1 MTTLQL
7 VSISNPRHQI
17 ISNDNFAGGGVDY
30 NSGPCNVTIPAEMT
44 NVSFNVTVNNDDIL
58 EGDETF
64 MLTITN
70 LSSSEEGFVVT
81 TGDHDKAVVTII
93 DTTSE

>member
-1 MTTLQL
+1 M
-7 VSISNPRHQI
+7 IFP
-17 ISNDNFAGGGVDY
+17 AG
-30 NSGPCNVTIPAEMT
+30 VTS
-44 NVSFNVTVNNDDIL
+44 VSFNVLINNDDIL

-70 LSSSEEGFVVT
+70 LSSTEEGFVVT